1 MDGRAS
7 TGFTR
12 GSCGESSSFKL
23 ALTSCIDYGG
33 LEELYLAKWDGCDI
47 EPGDKGQSRVEA
59 KWAEKTDRIVDFFV
73 HSACRPDVCGV

>member
-1 MDGRAS
+1 M
-7 TGFTR
+7 
-12 GSCGESSSFKL
+12 
-23 ALTSCIDYGG
+23 
-33 LEELYLAKWDGCDI
+33 AKWDGCDI